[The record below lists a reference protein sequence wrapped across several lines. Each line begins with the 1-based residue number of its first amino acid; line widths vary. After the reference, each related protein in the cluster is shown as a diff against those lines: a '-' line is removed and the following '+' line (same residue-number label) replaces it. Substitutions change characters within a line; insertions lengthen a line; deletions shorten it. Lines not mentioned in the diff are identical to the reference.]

1 VVGVGAGARRPTA
14 IGSCFV
20 TGGDFGCARVGRSL
34 WHLDTID
41 HFFVMVG
48 QVLDSALIG
57 GVVVRL
63 TLSDGGV
70 VEGVP
75 GAPASDVPAGEEL
88 DDSGYM
94 RWISLSGTSVD
105 LADVRQ
111 ATIVHPASRA

>member
-1 VVGVGAGARRPTA
+1 
-14 IGSCFV
+14 
-20 TGGDFGCARVGRSL
+20 
-34 WHLDTID
+34 LDTTD

-57 GVVVRL
+57 GVLVRL

-75 GAPASDVPAGEEL
+75 GAPASEGPPGEEL
-88 DDSGYM
+88 DDSGYA
-94 RWISLSGTSVD
+94 RWIRLAGTSVD

-111 ATIVHPASRA
+111 ATIVRPAAPA